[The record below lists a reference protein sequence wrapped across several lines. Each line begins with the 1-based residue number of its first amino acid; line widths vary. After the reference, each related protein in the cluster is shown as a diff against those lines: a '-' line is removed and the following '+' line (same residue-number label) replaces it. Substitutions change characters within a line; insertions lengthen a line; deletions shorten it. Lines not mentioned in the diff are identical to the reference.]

1 MATGD
6 TWDQIDNDW
15 DIPRLRAMNKYWKDY
30 PPLHILVQSFLGEL
44 PAKPAAPMTAGAD
57 LSGVEAAGQ
66 PADQPDLLDTLQ
78 AFPQA
83 R

>member
-30 PPLHILVQSFLGEL
+30 PPLHILVQSFAGEL
-44 PAKPAAPMTAGAD
+44 PAKPVAPMPAGAD

-66 PADQPDLLDTLQ
+66 PVDQPDLLDMLQ

>member
-15 DIPRLRAMNKYWKDY
+15 DIPRLRAMNKYWKRY
-30 PPLHILVQSFLGEL
+30 PPLHILVQAFMGEL
-44 PAKPAAPMTAGAD
+44 PDSKPPIVVEDHDAG
-57 LSGVEAAGQ
+57 
-66 PADQPDLLDTLQ
+66 QPDLLDTLQ